1 MKKIL
6 KTIKI
11 ALILSFFLFIGS
23 AFTNPQ
29 HASATTVQECYKLYG
44 QPADTLFMSAI
55 SAINS
60 DSRFDISEIQS
71 KNGYILFLYGS
82 KYYLLTLTKRYQNQ
96 TEIKILPQNS
106 DYSQGSTVAQ
116 TVFNL
121 IDLKIKSAPMTEI
134 KK

>member
-1 MKKIL
+1 MQKIF
-6 KTIKI
+6 KTIKT
-11 ALILSFFLFIGS
+11 ALILFLFLFVGS
-23 AFTNPQ
+23 ISINSQ
-29 HASATTVQECYKLYG
+29 KASAATVQECYKLYG
-44 QPADTLFMSAI
+44 QPADTLFLNAI

-116 TVFNL
+116 AIFNL